1 MWHELLDSITQIKVE
16 SAGRS
21 CPVQVTAQAGNLRCV
36 GLGTTAA
43 VFQLKDRP
51 ELAVKVFLPSH
62 THTCKDEGEI
72 YTRLGSSPY
81 FPAFYGRGDNFLVIG
96 YRPGCNVYDYLLQ
109 GIRIPEQVIL
119 DVEEGL
125 SYARSRG
132 LNPSDI
138 HLKNILIHEDR
149 GYLVDVSSYRRQ
161 AECKRWNS
169 LRHAYYNYY
178 LELYQPGL
186 AVPSWMLEAI
196 RTWYKA
202 VESDLDIGGF
212 ADSMRK
218 LFF

>member
-1 MWHELLDSITQIKVE
+1 MWNELLDTISQVKVE

-21 CPVQVTAQAGNLRCV
+21 YPVQVTAQPENLRCV

-43 VFQLKDRP
+43 VFQFKKRP
-51 ELAVKVFLPSH
+51 ELAIKVFLP
-62 THTCKDEGEI
+62 THITTCRVEGEI
-72 YTRLGSSPY
+72 YTQLGASPY
-81 FPAFYGRGDNFLVIG
+81 YPIFYGRRNNFLVIG
-96 YRPGCNVYDYLLQ
+96 YRPGLNVYDYLLQ
-109 GIRIPEQVIL
+109 GIHIPERVLL

-125 SYARSRG
+125 AYARSRG

-138 HLKNILIHEDR
+138 HLKNIIIHEGR

-161 AECKRWNS
+161 GDCKRWLS

-186 AVPSWMLEAI
+186 AVPSWVLEAI

-202 VESDLDIGGF
+202 TEGDLDISGF
-212 ADSMRK
+212 ADRMRR